1 MWLIRTKLEPPAPT
15 DRLIARPALRRRL
28 PAILKSHLTLVHAPA
43 GFGKTSLMA
52 EWQRCLRSQN
62 VRTAWLSVDEDDSD
76 PLQFFAYLT
85 GALEAAGVAVGQ
97 LGATAAR
104 GFPDVPIS
112 SITTAMARAIART
125 GGRTVV
131 LIDDFQ
137 RLNADAIDRA
147 LSRLLRES
155 SGALSFVIAAR
166 ERPQLAQCTTL
177 FPAQVEI
184 GTAELRF
191 SGEEARHLLAA
202 SAANLSDEQLE
213 RLLLQTDGWAIAL
226 VAVRQWFAQGWSAER
241 VFSALAAPGPD
252 LSRYLTE
259 QILLSLTHDERD
271 FLRATAPLERFNA
284 ELAALLHQHR
294 GARDTIASLERKD
307 LLVVHWD
314 GGERWFRYHRLLS
327 ETVQAALAIEE
338 PLRAVEVHRRAAQW
352 FFDAGHH
359 SDAVRHATLAGDSA
373 LLAQLFERA
382 GGWRLIISGNIGL
395 VRNALSRIPLDV
407 LRSYPRSHLGWI
419 LMLGKQGR
427 VAEARREFGLV
438 REHEAIADDRL
449 FRHETTIIE
458 GCLLR
463 YEDAPATSEYCAL
476 LVALHDALPEDQ
488 IVVRATCANILTAI
502 QFENGN
508 LEGAL
513 LAGDQ
518 AVAEYRAM
526 HSLFG
531 EVFVY
536 VHQGCALIER
546 GRLRDAEATL
556 RQAWRLALDTTGP
569 NTETEAVAACMLAC
583 ALHARGERGEAAKL
597 LGPSLAAIEKNEAWF
612 ELFATG
618 YATAMALAR
627 TSDGTAAA
635 LAVLDGARGVAAS
648 RDLPRL
654 EQFVDMLELR
664 ERVIAGD
671 TGSPRLL
678 ALEAQ
683 IRAQSCLQPPPRV
696 AWRLEIT
703 LGRLA
708 LARRD
713 YGRALT
719 AFSLLAERCGA
730 ASHVQLQIEALLL
743 AALAHAG
750 QSQTARAR
758 ESFDR
763 AVGLAMFENYR
774 QLFVECGSS
783 ILPLADAGTESGRL
797 PRVRDRFLR
806 AVTEE
811 IRAALPP
818 QADEPV
824 LSERERAVLRLL
836 ADGMS
841 NKAIARALQVSD
853 NTVKFHLKNIFS
865 KLGVSSR
872 AQAAS
877 ALATYPLKTRATT
890 HATR

>member
-1 MWLIRTKLEPPAPT
+1 MLS
-15 DRLIARPALRRRL
+15 IARCRACCGSHPAH
-28 PAILKSHLTLVHAPA
+28 SVSS
-43 GFGKTSLMA
+43 SLLA
-52 EWQRCLRSQN
+52 NGRSLRS
-62 VRTAWLSVDEDDSD
+62 
-76 PLQFFAYLT
+76 
-85 GALEAAGVAVGQ
+85 
-97 LGATAAR
+97 AR
-104 GFPDVPIS
+104 RWFS
-112 SITTAMARAIART
+112 
-125 GGRTVV
+125 
-131 LIDDFQ
+131 
-137 RLNADAIDRA
+137 
-147 LSRLLRES
+147 
-155 SGALSFVIAAR
+155 
-166 ERPQLAQCTTL
+166 
-177 FPAQVEI
+177 AQVEI
-184 GTAELRF
+184 GAGELRF

-241 VFSALAAPGPD
+241 VFNALAAPGPD

-284 ELAALLHQHR
+284 ELATLLHQHPS
-294 GARDTIASLERKD
+294 ARDTIASLERKD

-407 LRSYPRSHLGWI
+407 LRSYPRSHLGWV

-438 REHEAIADDRL
+438 REARSHADDRL
-449 FRHETTIIE
+449 FRHEKTIIE

-583 ALHARGERGEAAKL
+583 ALHIRGERGEAAKL
-597 LGPSLAAIEKNEAWF
+597 LGPSSPPLKRTKAGSSC
-612 ELFATG
+612 LRR
-618 YATAMALAR
+618 AMRLLWRSPAR
-627 TSDGTAAA
+627 TTA
-635 LAVLDGARGVAAS
+635 LQPRWPSSTARVGSLPS
-648 RDLPRL
+648 RNLPRL

-696 AWRLEIT
+696 AWRLELT

-750 QSQTARAR
+750 QGQTARAR

-783 ILPLADAGTESGRL
+783 ILPLADAGYRGRAAAARARSLPARCDRRGSRHIAAAGRRTGPQRTGAGSATAAGRWHEQQGHRTCAAGLRQHGQIPSQEHLLETGRELTSRGRERPGHLPAEEPGRL
-797 PRVRDRFLR
+797 PTRPVDRAR
-806 AVTEE
+806 RWAANEAV
-811 IRAALPP
+811 AA
-818 QADEPV
+818 EH
-824 LSERERAVLRLL
+824 
-836 ADGMS
+836 G
-841 NKAIARALQVSD
+841 AR
-853 NTVKFHLKNIFS
+853 
-865 KLGVSSR
+865 
-872 AQAAS
+872 
-877 ALATYPLKTRATT
+877 
-890 HATR
+890 